1 MSTLLPFDAIS
12 VAAAS
17 KLDPSPLSS
26 PVSSIA
32 TSVAANRNHHR
43 LPELRSGVA
52 FAHPSPQLKRLVFSH
67 ASPHRISRQFLIVA
81 TTSSSS
87 FPTSS
92 QLPAFPGMS
101 AADSQSPATVP
112 ERAIRFTVTN
122 GDGSKLSAFLV
133 EPNADLPDPTL
144 PDGAMRESANGGDR
158 SVADGSA
165 KVVIICHG
173 FRSTKLSSTVQKLS
187 DAILAAGFA
196 TVRFDFS
203 GNGESE
209 GAFATGNYRHEAAD
223 LHSVVEWVRAQ
234 GRHVEAVVGHSKGGN
249 CVLLYASLYKDV
261 PKVINVSGR
270 YDLSRGIKERF
281 GEEGMAKLEE
291 EGQLTQQD
299 KYGSYIV
306 TKESIQERLA
316 TDMAAAARAIPPS
329 CSVCTIHGS
338 EDATVPVED
347 ASSFHTDVPN
357 HHLHIIDGACH
368 NFRIHGQE
376 LVAGGTITSASLS
389 AVRATTLR
397 IRKMVLS
404 GKAPPRTL
412 RGNSKNVHRPST
424 PLDIICQTVRASRLM
439 VGTMKV
445 PLKVLSRSVTVLAF
459 SLLAAISAVGAST
472 GGLDAVPVRIDCG
485 SAQPSVA
492 NGVEWQADAFF
503 DGGEAVQLPAG
514 NESRLASPIESSLR
528 AFPPS
533 TSQSGQGGGCYNV
546 PLTTGARYLVR
557 VGVAYRNYDGASSP
571 PFFDIRINGLLVK
584 TLTLPAVEPQ
594 FPSSAF
600 YSDFLVYALQGSI
613 SVCFTPFLG
622 APSSTPLVNS
632 LEFLPIRPETYD
644 AASIGTDA
652 ILTTLLRINFGGPE
666 VTDAEDVG
674 YRTWARDVNPGVP
687 GGGPTR
693 GLQPLQFATLSTT
706 QSISNAGSPP
716 DELPAQIFQSAR
728 VGKDAGVGRATG
740 FIYRMD
746 PQNPLHLFYV
756 RLHFAEIEEG
766 VKQGDRRFDIKL
778 SQDSIFGHE
787 GEHMDEDTVDQQG
800 KLWPNGFDIIEAANG
815 SAFKGVTL
823 PIFFNYSVYAEN
835 YGRELRVWL
844 PAMPDS
850 PKPPLL
856 SAVELYEITRT
867 PVDGYVYRGMTG
879 SDIAGIV
886 MACVFGVIFVLLL
899 AWLLAARFTRS
910 SRQYAIFGASGK
922 HNRGSN
928 I

>member
-1 MSTLLPFDAIS
+1 
-12 VAAAS
+12 
-17 KLDPSPLSS
+17 
-26 PVSSIA
+26 
-32 TSVAANRNHHR
+32 
-43 LPELRSGVA
+43 
-52 FAHPSPQLKRLVFSH
+52 
-67 ASPHRISRQFLIVA
+67 
-81 TTSSSS
+81 
-87 FPTSS
+87 
-92 QLPAFPGMS
+92 MS
-101 AADSQSPATVP
+101 AAESQSPATVP
-112 ERAIRFTVTN
+112 ERAVRFTVTN

-133 EPNADLPDPTL
+133 EPNAALPDTTF
-144 PDGAMRESANGGDR
+144 PDGAIRESANGGDR
-158 SVADGSA
+158 SVADGRA

-249 CVLLYASLYKDV
+249 CVVLYASLYKDV

-270 YDLSRGIKERF
+270 YDLSRGIRERF
-281 GEEGMAKLEE
+281 GEEGMAKLEK

-316 TDMAAAARAIPPS
+316 TDMAAAARAIPTS

-347 ASSFHTDVPN
+347 ASFFHTDVPN

-368 NFRIHGQE
+368 NFRIHGRE
-376 LVAGGTITSASLS
+376 L
-389 AVRATTLR
+389 
-397 IRKMVLS
+397 
-404 GKAPPRTL
+404 
-412 RGNSKNVHRPST
+412 
-424 PLDIICQTVRASRLM
+424 
-439 VGTMKV
+439 
-445 PLKVLSRSVTVLAF
+445 
-459 SLLAAISAVGAST
+459 
-472 GGLDAVPVRIDCG
+472 VPVRIDCG
-485 SAQPSVA
+485 SSQPSVA

-514 NESRLASPIESSLR
+514 NESRLASSVESSLR

-571 PFFDIRINGLLVK
+571 PFFDIKINGLLVK

-632 LEFLPIRPETYD
+632 LEFLPIHPESYD

-652 ILTTLLRINFGGPE
+652 ILSTLLRINFGGPE

-778 SQDSIFGHE
+778 SEDSIFGHE
-787 GEHMDEDTVDQQG
+787 GQHLDEDTVDQQG

-815 SAFKGVTL
+815 SAFTGITL

-844 PAMPDS
+844 PAMPES

-867 PVDGYVYRGMTG
+867 PVDGYVYRGVTG

-922 HNRGSN
+922 HNRSSN